1 MSTEIVK
8 DIICPQCGEP
18 QSTGLRQHQRQGKP
32 RAQAPHLDERCSI
45 GAATAA
51 TILRQWP
58 IPFCTQTPRQ
68 GMWCVWHPGGEAASM
83 EPPQSAV
90 LYQAPGKKLA
100 ELKEKILILDAGF
113 DDVAV
118 ELVKNALCTIIQ
130 RTYRVERLHAYFSRI
145 NGEEMEFAIFLPRKP
160 EPVYHSTKLEVYRQS
175 QEVLRSLDFV
185 DPQALSRSMP
195 SWPASCWRSTR
206 IFDGNCRGRVRVGP
220 PSSAAEGFGKFR
232 LKSQGN
238 QFPLAWGKPDRIY

>member
-18 QSTGLRQHQRQGKP
+18 QKYRLYASINAKENPELKRRI
-32 RAQAPHLDERCSI
+32 LDETLFDWRCNRCNYF
-45 GAATAA
+45 AAMAHSFLYTDPEA
-51 TILRQWP
+51 
-58 IPFCTQTPRQ
+58 
-68 GMWCVWHPGGEAASM
+68 GYVVCVAPGGEAASM
-83 EPPQSAV
+83 EPTPEVQSFTKRRV
-90 LYQAPGKKLA
+90 KNLA

-160 EPVYHSTKLEVYRQS
+160 EPVYHSTKLE
-175 QEVLRSLDFV
+175 
-185 DPQALSRSMP
+185 ALSGF
-195 SWPASCWRSTR
+195 C
-206 IFDGNCRGRVRVGP
+206 GP
-220 PSSAAEGFGKFR
+220 PGLCHGQCQAGPPAVGGVPEYLMETAEGGSAWA
-232 LKSQGN
+232 L
-238 QFPLAWGKPDRIY
+238 PLLRRKASVNFVPIPRGISFL